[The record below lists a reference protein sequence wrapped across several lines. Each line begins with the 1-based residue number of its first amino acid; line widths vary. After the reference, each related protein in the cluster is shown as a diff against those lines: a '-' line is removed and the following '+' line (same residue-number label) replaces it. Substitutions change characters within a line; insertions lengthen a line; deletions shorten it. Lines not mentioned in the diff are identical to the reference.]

1 MIVNINKR
9 VYLEPKF
16 LDENIMV
23 HLLAKINE
31 ISVGKCTKDHG
42 HVLRVN
48 RIVQVLGNEDT
59 IFNVIFEA
67 ETLKPT
73 IGDKFSGTVCM
84 LYKDGIFAQISEK
97 QKMLI
102 PAISIKGYTYDEQSQ
117 TYLNGKKKIKVG
129 DTIDAIVTASQY
141 SKQNFSCIGCL
152 A

>member
-1 MIVNINKR
+1 MLVIINKR
-9 VYLEPKF
+9 VYLEPRF
-16 LDENIMV
+16 LDNNIMDN
-23 HLLAKINE
+23 LLNKIRK
-31 ISVGKCTKDHG
+31 ISVGQCTKDHG
-42 HVLRVN
+42 HILEIN
-48 RIVQVLGNEDT
+48 RIVEILGNEDT
-59 IFNVIFEA
+59 IFTVLFEA

-73 IGDKFSGTVCM
+73 VGDKFSGTVCM

>member
-9 VYLEPKF
+9 VYLEPRF
-16 LDENIMV
+16 LDENIMI
-23 HLLAKINE
+23 HLLAKITE
-31 ISVGKCTKDHG
+31 ISVGQCTKDHG
-42 HVLRVN
+42 HILTVN
-48 RIVQVLGNEDT
+48 RIVEVLGNEDT

-73 IGDKFSGTVCM
+73 VGDKFSGTVCM

-102 PAISIKGYTYDEQSQ
+102 PSISIKGYTYDESCQ
-117 TYLNGKKKIKVG
+117 TYSNGKKKIKVG
-129 DTIDAIVTASQY
+129 DTIEAIVTASQY
-141 SKQNFSCIGCL
+141 NKQSFSCIGCL